1 MKLSKRIQNI
11 APSATL
17 AFTDRVAEMRAKGID
32 VIAFN
37 VGEPD
42 FDTPENIRKAG
53 CKAIE
58 SGKTRYTP
66 AAGIADL
73 RKVIAEKLLRE
84 NGMKYDPAAISVGT
98 GAKQPLCNTVLALCE
113 EGDEVILP
121 TPCWVSYVEMI
132 KLAGAKPVLVPT
144 SEKNG
149 FQLDVA
155 AIEKAVTDKT
165 VAILINTPNNPTGAV
180 YSEETL
186 RALAK
191 VALDHDLMVIS
202 DEVYEKLTYNG
213 KKHFSIGSIS
223 PEMQEHTVT
232 INGVS
237 KAYAMTG
244 WRIGYAA
251 GPLPLI
257 KGINKLQGHATSNP
271 CSISQYASVE
281 AIGGPQDSVETMR
294 VEFDR
299 RRQMLV
305 KKLNEMPGISCADAD
320 GAFYLMPNVS
330 AYFGKTAPDGTVIKD
345 DVALADYLLNEAH
358 IAVVQGSA
366 FEYPAS
372 VRISYSNSFEA
383 LTEGMRRMEEALAKL
398 K

>member
-17 AFTDRVAEMRAKGID
+17 AFTDRVAEMRGKGID

-53 CKAIE
+53 CAAIE

-281 AIGGPQDSVETMR
+281 AIGGPQDSVEKMR

-345 DVALADYLLNEAH
+345 DVALADYLLNTAH

-383 LTEGMRRMEEALAKL
+383 LTEGMRRMEEALAQL

>member
-11 APSATL
+11 NPSATM
-17 AFTDRVAEMRAKGID
+17 AFTERVAEMRQKGID

-53 CKAIE
+53 CAAIN

-66 AAGIADL
+66 VAGILDL
-73 RKVIAEKLLRE
+73 RRVISEKLKKD
-84 NGMKYDPAAISVGT
+84 NGLDYPPEAVSVGT
-98 GAKQPLCNTVLALCE
+98 GAKQPLCNAVLALCE

-121 TPCWVSYVEMI
+121 TPCWVSYIEMI
-132 KLAGAKPVLVPT
+132 KLAGATPVLVPT
-144 SEKNG
+144 RAEDG
-149 FQLDVA
+149 FALDVS

-180 YSEETL
+180 YSEESL

-202 DEVYEKLTYNG
+202 DEVYEKLVYNG
-213 KKHFSIGSIS
+213 KRHFSIGAVS
-223 PEMQEHTVT
+223 PEMLAHTVT

-251 GPLPLI
+251 GPLALI

-271 CSISQYASVE
+271 SSIAQYASVE
-281 AIGGPQDSVETMR
+281 AIGGSQESVETMR

-305 KKLNEMPGISCADAD
+305 ARLNAMEGVTCPDAD
-320 GAFYLMPNVS
+320 GAFYLMPNLS
-330 AYFGKTAPDGTVIKD
+330 YYFGKTAPDGTVIRN
-345 DVALADYLLNEAH
+345 DVDLADYLLNEAH

-366 FEYPAS
+366 FEYPAA
-372 VRISYSNSFEA
+372 VRISYSNSYEA
-383 LTEGMRRMEEALAKL
+383 LNEGMRRMEEALKKL

>member
-11 APSATL
+11 NPSATM
-17 AFTDRVAEMRAKGID
+17 AFTERVAEMRQKGID

-42 FDTPENIRKAG
+42 FDTPENIRNAG
-53 CKAIE
+53 CAAIN

-66 AAGIADL
+66 VAGILDL
-73 RKVIAEKLLRE
+73 RRVISEKLKKD
-84 NGMKYDPAAISVGT
+84 NGLDYPPEAVSVGT
-98 GAKQPLCNTVLALCE
+98 GAKQPLCNAVLALCE

-121 TPCWVSYVEMI
+121 TPCWVSYIEMI
-132 KLAGAKPVLVPT
+132 KLAGATPVLVPT
-144 SEKNG
+144 RAEDG
-149 FQLDVA
+149 FALDVS

-165 VAILINTPNNPTGAV
+165 VAVLINTPNNPTGAV
-180 YSEETL
+180 YSEESL

-202 DEVYEKLTYNG
+202 DEVYEKLVYNG
-213 KKHFSIGSIS
+213 KRHFSIGAVS
-223 PEMQEHTVT
+223 PEMLAHTVT

-251 GPLPLI
+251 GPLALI

-271 CSISQYASVE
+271 SSIAQYASVE
-281 AIGGPQDSVETMR
+281 AIGGSQESVETMR

-305 KKLNEMPGISCADAD
+305 ARLNAMEGVTCPDAD
-320 GAFYLMPNVS
+320 GAFYLMPNLS
-330 AYFGKTAPDGTVIKD
+330 YYFGKTAPDGTVIRN
-345 DVALADYLLNEAH
+345 DVDLADYLLNEAH

-366 FEYPAS
+366 FEYPAA
-372 VRISYSNSFEA
+372 VRISYSNSYEA
-383 LTEGMRRMEEALAKL
+383 LNEGMRRMEEALKKL

>member
-17 AFTDRVAEMRAKGID
+17 AFTDRVAEMRGKGID

-53 CKAIE
+53 CAAIE

-281 AIGGPQDSVETMR
+281 AIGGPQDSVEKMR

-345 DVALADYLLNEAH
+345 DVALADYLLNTAH

-383 LTEGMRRMEEALAKL
+383 LTEGMRRMEDALAQL